1 VTSAVEQPPPTRVFR
16 SNTVDFTPAA
26 ARVIA
31 AESPFGPEPII
42 VAVDIPPLSII
53 QPKRIADDLAQTG
66 VPGLAILLPSDLRRV
81 LVAKNH
87 VFKTEEIYEA
97 RNYSGRATGDLSR
110 KVQGTRFEVTK
121 HGDTIYVSGS
131 PPFDPK
137 TGEIYRGPIERQT
150 EIVLDQLKLYVET
163 AGSSLENILKL
174 NIYVTS
180 VDMFPVV
187 NEVYRRYFPENP
199 PARIFINVPAW
210 NGGFDIEVDCIAA
223 VL

>member
-1 VTSAVEQPPPTRVFR
+1 MKREIIRVKPLATYLEKYR
-16 SNTVDFTPAA
+16 APA
-26 ARVIA
+26 
-31 AESPFGPEPII
+31 S
-42 VAVDIPPLSII
+42 
-53 QPKRIADDLAQTG
+53 T
-66 VPGLAILLPSDLRRV
+66 
-81 LVAKNH
+81 
-87 VFKTEEIYEA
+87 
-97 RNYSGRATGDLSR
+97 
-110 KVQGTRFEVTK
+110 VTK

-137 TGEIYRGPIERQT
+137 TGEIFRGPIERQT
-150 EIVLDQLKLYVET
+150 EIVLDQLKLCVET

-174 NIYVTS
+174 NVYVTS
-180 VDMFPVV
+180 VDMFPAL